1 MNAMQS
7 LVETLNTGS
16 YSNIYLI
23 GLAFAAGLLVSF
35 TPCIYVMIPVTA
47 GILNTQRSRSFL
59 RSFILAVAYIL
70 GIATVHA
77 SLGYLSA
84 TTSVLFGSWMANPYV
99 IGVVAAFFIYLAGSM
114 LDLYDLYIPQFLMRT
129 TELQSNGSL
138 LSTYLL
144 GMLSGTIASPCLTPA
159 LAVLLGIVAKQA
171 NPIMGFVTLFSFSL
185 GMGTLL
191 LLVGTFS
198 STLTLLIS

>member
-84 TTSVLFGSWMANPYV
+84 TTSVLFGSWKRPLIVSCKAY
-99 IGVVAAFFIYLAGSM
+99 
-114 LDLYDLYIPQFLMRT
+114 MRR
-129 TELQSNGSL
+129 Q
-138 LSTYLL
+138 
-144 GMLSGTIASPCLTPA
+144 
-159 LAVLLGIVAKQA
+159 KQKQKC
-171 NPIMGFVTLFSFSL
+171 GKT
-185 GMGTLL
+185 
-191 LLVGTFS
+191 
-198 STLTLLIS
+198 